1 MKCKVD
7 IYLNLVSIKDLILIR
22 IVEYGGTFHAYVAK
36 PRRRSQGNVSCA
48 ATCQELGHVCGA
60 DISRVTFGPD
70 TPTLATP
77 SYSVTTA
84 CHDSRRP
91 RVDSGRLTINISI

>member
-1 MKCKVD
+1 MHGLVGLD
-7 IYLNLVSIKDLILIR
+7 ICIMYKESDIR
-22 IVEYGGTFHAYVAK
+22 IVEYSGTFHAYSATPV
-36 PRRRSQGNVSCA
+36 PVSCA
-48 ATCQELGHVCGA
+48 ATCQESVHVCGA

-77 SYSVTTA
+77 SYSVTAA

-91 RVDSGRLTINISI
+91 RVDSGRITINISI